1 MQFAAFLFHRG
12 WYFAKAPHWVS
23 AVSVPSSRI
32 FGWVS
37 CIFPR
42 SVIPHGR
49 CSAHVCFWRMVHT
62 RAQSCH
68 WPGKPT
74 AVSANSGPALGHSND
89 WLGRADVMGVTLIII
104 KRNREYTPLFSVL
117 MPGGLVTLDIIIVI
131 VIIIKEE
138 HEVRVSVFFL
148 ARRMDVL
155 GYVHSQSHRLFVA
168 KTVTSGLP
176 RESKDRASQGREPR
190 WLLG

>member
-12 WYFAKAPHWVS
+12 WYFAKALHWVS

-37 CIFPR
+37 CIFSK

-49 CSAHVCFWRMVHT
+49 CSAHVCFWRLVHT
-62 RAQSCH
+62 RAQSYH
-68 WPGKPT
+68 WSGKPT

-117 MPGGLVTLDIIIVI
+117 MPGGLATLDIIIVI
-131 VIIIKEE
+131 VIVIRE
-138 HEVRVSVFFL
+138 HKIRVFGRSFL
-148 ARRMDVL
+148 KCVERTYLDMSNR
-155 GYVHSQSHRLFVA
+155 
-168 KTVTSGLP
+168 KVT
-176 RESKDRASQGREPR
+176 DF
-190 WLLG
+190 W